1 MGRDLRRY
9 SRQTYIN
16 LFVGFVFLL
25 LVGGG
30 GLVYLIYGPSAAS
43 TAVLCILIGLT
54 PLLLIAI
61 ALLGIQWLAN
71 RGEQPRD

>member
-9 SRQTYIN
+9 SRQTFIN

-30 GLVYLIYGPSAAS
+30 GLIYFIYGPSAAS
-43 TAVLCILIGLT
+43 TAVLCMLIGLA
-54 PLLLIAI
+54 PLVLIGL
-61 ALLGIQWLAN
+61 ALLVIQWLAT
-71 RGEQPRD
+71 RGEQPRG

>member
-16 LFVGFVFLL
+16 LFAGFLFLL

-30 GLVYLIYGPSAAS
+30 GLVYLIYGQDAAA
-43 TAVLCILIGLT
+43 TAVTCMLIGLT
-54 PLLLIAI
+54 PLVLVGL
-61 ALLGIQWLAN
+61 ALLAIQWMAN
-71 RGEQPRD
+71 RGD